1 MLTAAA
7 LLQSW
12 TRLASDASIF
22 LIVGGLCIL
31 GLVVVLVVLR
41 TAFPS
46 GKPRAGG
53 ITTGPMPRR
62 LANTPALDFGERA
75 AVAIGLDQTKAQ
87 RGHDASQ
94 KVEVRALDDIM
105 DGIINNGWGNAR
117 VLRLQDH
124 RAVVRYYQCAD
135 CGPGTGAENPTG
147 HGCSFQAGY
156 LRGAFGKLVEGD
168 VRATETMCRAHG
180 QPVCEFEVAFA

>member
-1 MLTAAA
+1 MITDL

-12 TRLASDASIF
+12 TRLATDASIF

-53 ITTGPMPRR
+53 ITTGPLPRR
-62 LANTPALDFGERA
+62 LANTPSVPLVERTPV
-75 AVAIGLDQTKAQ
+75 AVGLDPASAQ

-94 KVEVRALDDIM
+94 KVRVNGLDDIM
-105 DGIINNGWGNAR
+105 DAIINNGWGNAR
-117 VLRLQDH
+117 VLRLKDD
-124 RAVVRYYQCAD
+124 RAVVRYYQCSD
-135 CGPGTGAENPTG
+135 CAPGTGAENQPN

-156 LRGAFGKLVEGD
+156 LRGAFSKLVAGE
-168 VRATETMCRAHG
+168 VRATETACRAQGH
-180 QPVCEFEVAFA
+180 PVCEFEVAFA

>member
-1 MLTAAA
+1 MTFGP

-12 TRLASDASIF
+12 TRLASDASVF

-53 ITTGPMPRR
+53 ITTGPLPRR
-62 LANTPALDFGERA
+62 LANTPAITFGERPP
-75 AVAIGLDQTKAQ
+75 VAIGVDTASAQ
-87 RGHDASQ
+87 RGQEASQ
-94 KVEVRALDDIM
+94 KVKVQALDDIM

-135 CGPGTGAENPTG
+135 CAPVSGAADQPS

-156 LRGAFGKLVEGD
+156 LRGAFAKLVTGD
-168 VRATETMCRAHG
+168 VRATETLCRGQG
-180 QPVCEFEVAFA
+180 QPVCEFEVVFA

>member
-1 MLTAAA
+1 MTLDL

-53 ITTGPMPRR
+53 ITTGPLPRR
-62 LANTPALDFGERA
+62 LANTPAITFSERP
-75 AVAIGLDQTKAQ
+75 AVAIGLDAAKAQ
-87 RGHDASQ
+87 RGQEASQ
-94 KVEVRALDDIM
+94 KLKIHALDDIM

-117 VLRLQDH
+117 VLRLRDH
-124 RAVVRYYQCAD
+124 LAVVRYYQCAD
-135 CGPGTGAENPTG
+135 CAPGTGVENQPG

-156 LRGAFGKLVEGD
+156 LRGAFGKLVPGD
-168 VRATETMCRAHG
+168 VRTTETRCRAQG